1 MNDMGREVLIAAGL
15 AGVPQGRR
23 GWEHPLTHALCA
35 QGVLIRSL
43 FPDVELGP
51 WGDRAREAHR
61 LFWER
66 NDAMVKETKRF
77 YECSE
82 NEWSELSRRN
92 DRGEDFLTI
101 ARKVGMGDDG
111 SLL

>member
-1 MNDMGREVLIAAGL
+1 M
-15 AGVPQGRR
+15 
-23 GWEHPLTHALCA
+23 THALCA

-51 WGDRAREAHR
+51 WGDRAREAHQ
-61 LFWER
+61 LFHER
-66 NDAMVKETKRF
+66 NVYMATETKRF
-77 YECSE
+77 YECQE
-82 NEWSELSRRN
+82 TWGEIAMRN

>member
-1 MNDMGREVLIAAGL
+1 MGREVLIAAGL

-23 GWEHPLTHALCA
+23 GWEHPVTHALCA

-51 WGDRAREAHR
+51 WGDRAREAHQ

-66 NDAMVKETKRF
+66 NAAMVFETIRF
-77 YECSE
+77 YECRE
-82 NEWSELSRRN
+82 TWDEIARRN

-101 ARKVGMGDDG
+101 ARKVGMRDDG
-111 SLL
+111 PLL